1 MINISPYRLSSVQEM
16 IEHGGS
22 DLRFLAQKIKDTI
35 QNGKTIIY
43 ISYAVHCKTLS
54 EELMWLGLKY
64 GIYTGTKTSNKEK
77 KEAFHLFKSN
87 EVQVLVATKAFGMGV
102 NLPNVRHIINVGLT
116 ENLSLWMQECGR
128 AGRDGEKAFA
138 HLFVCEYLDM

>member
-116 ENLSLWMQECGR
+116 ENLSL
-128 AGRDGEKAFA
+128 
-138 HLFVCEYLDM
+138 